1 MIEGLGNSVQ
11 ALIAYAIVV
20 FAGNLDEK
28 VPFSFL
34 FFLSFF
40 FLKIDGA
47 RNHIFLSP
55 NVYTVIV
62 EAFSKGSSQTTCA

>member
-11 ALIAYAIVV
+11 ALIAYAIVRVV

-34 FFLSFF
+34 FFSFLFF
-40 FLKIDGA
+40 FE
-47 RNHIFLSP
+47 N
-55 NVYTVIV
+55 
-62 EAFSKGSSQTTCA
+62 